1 MRTGSQAADGQVT
14 PATFSFQ
21 KLALHCPPDSGP
33 PGPGFTPL
41 LSSSS
46 LALLIFLVLFY
57 PSLCLCCPH
66 LVPLVHTLNH
76 GTLSEVRVST
86 EESSSMKVVPLWGLS
101 MKVKQRN
108 GRPSRL
114 VLEQRAVP
122 ILAALFISSAP
133 QSKFLNLSSPRF
145 HICQVARTGCIHR
158 AVQRVK
164 WVCICPGPA
173 AMPAPPQVLSN
184 DSFTLGDQPFISH
197 TGPRAHGTET
207 PGSASL
213 WWVGALPPHPGLTG
227 NGRSQSYYQHSTV
240 RPQRHRSCSQQP
252 IHSPPSFQRLFR
264 LLPGAPAGIK
274 PCSHA

>member
-184 DSFTLGDQPFISH
+184 DSYHSGRPALHLTHGP
-197 TGPRAHGTET
+197 TGPWDRNARLCFPVVGGSPAATPWPHG
-207 PGSASL
+207 
-213 WWVGALPPHPGLTG
+213 
-227 NGRSQSYYQHSTV
+227 
-240 RPQRHRSCSQQP
+240 QRKVP
-252 IHSPPSFQRLFR
+252 V
-264 LLPGAPAGIK
+264 LLPAQHCEATEAQVLQPTAH
-274 PCSHA
+274 P